1 MKRVIKIGIFIILFA
16 AQFAIITNIMNYKGD
31 AAINRCFYSYKENTM
46 DVIFFGTSKVYA
58 NINPCVLWK
67 EHKIAS
73 FDFAGSSKPMW
84 NTYYDIQEAL
94 KYQDPQVIVVD
105 VYGVAGRSDFSSL
118 ERAIIHVMGLRTSLN
133 KWEDIKAS
141 VAEDDNRIAFLLN
154 YPIYHS
160 RYKELTVGDYQYN
173 FSKEHPRFLP
183 GTIIRYN
190 TEPQTPKIDIDQVK
204 ETIELYEKQED
215 YLCKIIELCH
225 DRNIPLLLV
234 SAPSCLSEESQK
246 EINAVWEIAEDYKV
260 PYLDF
265 NKMYE
270 EVGIDFSEDFSDE
283 GHLNFKGSEKYTK
296 YLGDYL
302 SNQYTWKD
310 KNNGFDDTMWVKST
324 KYYYS
329 RVADMEMAM
338 INDLRSY
345 LKALSDDRLIYI
357 VSVRAGGCG
366 EEMEAYL
373 RMCGVSGLTLV
384 NGGVCMIDGMRCIFD
399 SGGADE
405 FHNVVDLENNY
416 LEVKKEEGAVEQ
428 LIFNGKDYRT
438 NVDGINII
446 VYDKE
451 TKSFADRVAFDI
463 QNLEMRFIEK

>member
-160 RYKELTVGDYQYN
+160 RYKE
-173 FSKEHPRFLP
+173 
-183 GTIIRYN
+183 
-190 TEPQTPKIDIDQVK
+190 
-204 ETIELYEKQED
+204 
-215 YLCKIIELCH
+215 
-225 DRNIPLLLV
+225 
-234 SAPSCLSEESQK
+234 
-246 EINAVWEIAEDYKV
+246 
-260 PYLDF
+260 
-265 NKMYE
+265 
-270 EVGIDFSEDFSDE
+270 
-283 GHLNFKGSEKYTK
+283 
-296 YLGDYL
+296 
-302 SNQYTWKD
+302 
-310 KNNGFDDTMWVKST
+310 
-324 KYYYS
+324 
-329 RVADMEMAM
+329 
-338 INDLRSY
+338 
-345 LKALSDDRLIYI
+345 
-357 VSVRAGGCG
+357 
-366 EEMEAYL
+366 
-373 RMCGVSGLTLV
+373 
-384 NGGVCMIDGMRCIFD
+384 
-399 SGGADE
+399 
-405 FHNVVDLENNY
+405 
-416 LEVKKEEGAVEQ
+416 
-428 LIFNGKDYRT
+428 
-438 NVDGINII
+438 
-446 VYDKE
+446 
-451 TKSFADRVAFDI
+451 
-463 QNLEMRFIEK
+463 

>member
-1 MKRVIKIGIFIILFA
+1 MKRVIKIVIFIILFA
-16 AQFAIITNIMNYKGD
+16 AQFAVITNIMNYKGD

-94 KYQDPQVIVVD
+94 KYQNPQVIVVD
-105 VYGVAGRSDFSSL
+105 VYGVTGRGDYSTI
-118 ERAIIHVMGLRTSLN
+118 ERAITHVMGLKTSIN

-141 VAEDDNRIAFLLN
+141 VEKNDKRIAFLLN

-160 RYKELTVGDYQYN
+160 RYAKLSESDYQYN
-173 FSKEHPRFLP
+173 FCKENPLYLP

-190 TEPQTPKIDIDQVK
+190 TEPQTPKADLEQVK
-204 ETIELYEKQED
+204 ETIKLYEKEED

-260 PYLDF
+260 SYLDF

-270 EVGIDFSEDFSDE
+270 EVDIDFSEDFSDE

-296 YLGDYL
+296 YLGNYL

-373 RMCGVSGLTLV
+373 RMRGVSEPTLV
-384 NGGVCMIDGMRCIFD
+384 NGGVCMIDGMQCIFD
-399 SGGADE
+399 SGGSDE

-428 LIFNGKDYRT
+428 LIFNGKDYRI

-451 TKSFADRVAFDI
+451 TNSLADRVAFDI